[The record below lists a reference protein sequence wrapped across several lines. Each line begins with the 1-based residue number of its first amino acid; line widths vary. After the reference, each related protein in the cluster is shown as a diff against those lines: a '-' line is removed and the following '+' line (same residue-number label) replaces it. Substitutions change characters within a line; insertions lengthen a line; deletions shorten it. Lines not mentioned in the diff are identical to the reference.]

1 MSTPYWTTT
10 VTTIGPD
17 AQDLID
23 GGVIIL
29 FGDRVPPALAEVSVL
44 HSPAADPE
52 RNLAAGDVL
61 TIGEQEYPIDL
72 VGEQAA
78 ANLRELGHI
87 VLYVDAVDQQ
97 LLPGAV
103 HVTGQVV
110 TPTAGETITLRGA

>member
-1 MSTPYWTTT
+1 MSTPYWTST
-10 VTTIGPD
+10 VTGIGPD

-29 FGDRVPPALAEVSVL
+29 FGDQVPPALAEVSVL
-44 HSPAADPE
+44 HAAAADPE
-52 RNLAAGDVL
+52 RDLRAGDVL
-61 TIGEQEYPIDL
+61 TIGDSEYAVDR

-87 VLYVDAVDQQ
+87 VLYVDAGEQQ

-103 HVTGQVV
+103 HVTGRLA
-110 TPTAGETITLRGA
+110 TPATGETLTLRGA